1 MVIFTFMKYFQLIYV
16 FFCFKMNSWNVK
28 IETMHMNFKRQKW
41 ACIYYKRY
49 ILVLHVHI
57 YTNIYTLVL
66 YANIHTSIANLH
78 VLCYVL
84 QKIWRSEKKCWQSS
98 KISRESQTCTML
110 IIPFN
115 DTR

>member
-1 MVIFTFMKYFQLIYV
+1 
-16 FFCFKMNSWNVK
+16 
-28 IETMHMNFKRQKW
+28 MNFKRQKW

-49 ILVLHVHI
+49 ILVLHV

-84 QKIWRSEKKCWQSS
+84 QKIWRSE
-98 KISRESQTCTML
+98 
-110 IIPFN
+110 
-115 DTR
+115 